1 MPTIT
6 VTEPE
11 EMPEPTSA
19 MSYETACAITNRD
32 GESYGSIQTAKLS
45 YMLRSI
51 EKRIKENHLEADEL
65 DSLQNKRDAIIVI
78 IRHRREVGE

>member
-1 MPTIT
+1 
-6 VTEPE
+6 
-11 EMPEPTSA
+11 
-19 MSYETACAITNRD
+19 
-32 GESYGSIQTAKLS
+32 LS

-51 EKRIKENHLEADEL
+51 DKRIRENHLEDDEL